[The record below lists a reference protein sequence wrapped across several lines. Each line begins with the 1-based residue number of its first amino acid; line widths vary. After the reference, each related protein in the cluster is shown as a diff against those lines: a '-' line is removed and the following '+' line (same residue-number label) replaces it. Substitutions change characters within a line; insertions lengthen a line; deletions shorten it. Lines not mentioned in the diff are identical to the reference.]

1 MANPI
6 QMQDTIN
13 QLATNNQALTM
24 SSREIATL
32 CDKEHS
38 NVLRDIRNM
47 LSDLGHS
54 FLNDEYYQ
62 ILTDERNY
70 TTEILLNKN
79 LSLNLVTGYNAKLRL
94 AIIKRWQ
101 ELEQSNQIA
110 LPTTYLEALEALVIS
125 EKAKQALEHQ
135 AKLDAPKVAHYDLV
149 ADRTNLV
156 NATQVASKVKM
167 SAVVLNR
174 YLDDLGV
181 YNKSVKRN
189 KRTFNHWFI
198 ESGLGQ
204 MVQTDTGFDQALFTH
219 KGEAWVVERLV
230 SEGVV

>member
-1 MANPI
+1 MTKPI
-6 QMQDTIN
+6 QMQA
-13 QLATNNQALTM
+13 QTM

-32 CDKEHS
+32 CEKEHFHVKRDIEVLCEQLEVDISKFGGIYLDSMNREQTEYLLDKETC
-38 NVLRDIRNM
+38 LC
-47 LSDLGHS
+47 
-54 FLNDEYYQ
+54 
-62 ILTDERNY
+62 
-70 TTEILLNKN
+70 
-79 LSLNLVTGYNAKLRL
+79 LVAGYNAKLRL

-110 LPTTYLEALEALVIS
+110 LPQTYLEALEALVVS

-135 AKLDAPKVAHYDLV
+135 AKLDAPKVAHYNLV
-149 ADRTNLV
+149 ADRTNLI
-156 NATQVASKVKM
+156 NATQVASKLGM

-181 YNKSVKRN
+181 YNKSIKRN
-189 KRTFNHWFI
+189 KRTFNLWFI

-204 MVQTDTGFDQALFTH
+204 MVQTETGFDQALFTH
-219 KGEAWVVERLV
+219 QSEAWVIEKLV